1 MIAMTDPNW
10 ILMGYPIA
18 AVLVMIVAIMHHCI
32 GETVRD
38 WMELRAARRHRIRR
52 EKAKT

>member
-18 AVLVMIVAIMHHCI
+18 AVLVMIVAIIHHCI
-32 GETVRD
+32 GETLRD
-38 WMELRAARRHRIRR
+38 WMELREARMHRIRR
-52 EKAKT
+52 EKIGM